1 MGEFYILQ
9 LLRIAPPSTVKPPT
23 ATVHR
28 HRHLQ
33 GSSYMIMPSLTLYFT
48 KFHELKKM
56 RKYSVQTLLL
66 AFASFLLLFFLSPS
80 IPQPQRYHHFAD
92 NRNFFGIPNALN
104 VISNFPFMV
113 IGLIGL
119 VLCHRRSYF
128 NISLEGELW
137 GWKCFYAGVTSVA
150 FGSSYYHLHP
160 DNASLLWD
168 RIPMTIAFA
177 SLMATLIIERIDP
190 KKGTHAI
197 VPLIM
202 IGIIS
207 NVYWRFFGDIRLYIL
222 AQSAACIAIPLMAT
236 LLPPMYTHSPY
247 WLWASGFYLL
257 AMLQETTD
265 RVIYA
270 LTFHTVSGHTL
281 KHLSAAMVPVILT
294 LMLAKRSVYSGK
306 LLHAKSA

>member
-1 MGEFYILQ
+1 
-9 LLRIAPPSTVKPPT
+9 
-23 ATVHR
+23 
-28 HRHLQ
+28 
-33 GSSYMIMPSLTLYFT
+33 
-48 KFHELKKM
+48 M
-56 RKYSVQTLLL
+56 RKYSVQALLL
-66 AFASFLLLFFLSPS
+66 TFASFLLLILLSPS
-80 IPQPQRYHHFAD
+80 IPQPQLYHHFAD
-92 NRNFFGIPNALN
+92 NRNFFGIPNAPN

-160 DNASLLWD
+160 DDASLLWD
-168 RIPMTIAFA
+168 RIPMTVAFA
-177 SLMATLIIERIDP
+177 SLLAILIIERIDA

-202 IGIIS
+202 IGIII
-207 NVYWRFFGDIRLYIL
+207 NVYWRFFDDIRLYIL

-270 LTFHTVSGHTL
+270 FTFHIVSGHTL
-281 KHLSAAMVPVILT
+281 KHLSAAMVPAILS
-294 LMLAKRSVYSGK
+294 LMLAKRSVYSDK
-306 LLHAKSA
+306 LLHAKST

>member
-1 MGEFYILQ
+1 
-9 LLRIAPPSTVKPPT
+9 
-23 ATVHR
+23 
-28 HRHLQ
+28 
-33 GSSYMIMPSLTLYFT
+33 
-48 KFHELKKM
+48 M
-56 RKYSVQTLLL
+56 RKYSVQALLL
-66 AFASFLLLFFLSPS
+66 TFVSFLLLFLLSPS
-80 IPQPQRYHHFAD
+80 IPQPQWYHHFAD
-92 NRNFFGIPNALN
+92 NRSFFGIPNALN

-119 VLCHRRSYF
+119 VLCHRRSSYF

-160 DNASLLWD
+160 DDASLLWD
-168 RIPMTIAFA
+168 RIPMTVAFA
-177 SLMATLIIERIDP
+177 SLMAILIIERIDA
-190 KKGTHAI
+190 KKGIHAI
-197 VPLIM
+197 VPLIL

-207 NVYWRFFGDIRLYIL
+207 NVFFGDIRLYVL
-222 AQSAACIAIPLMAT
+222 AQSAACIAVPLMAT

-270 LTFHTVSGHTL
+270 FTFHTVSGHTL

-294 LMLAKRSVYSGK
+294 LMLAKRSVYSEK
-306 LLHAKSA
+306 LLHVCNT

>member
-1 MGEFYILQ
+1 
-9 LLRIAPPSTVKPPT
+9 
-23 ATVHR
+23 
-28 HRHLQ
+28 
-33 GSSYMIMPSLTLYFT
+33 
-48 KFHELKKM
+48 M
-56 RKYSVQTLLL
+56 RKYSVQALLL
-66 AFASFLLLFFLSPS
+66 TFVSFLLLFLLSPS
-80 IPQPQRYHHFAD
+80 IPQPQWYHHFAD
-92 NRNFFGIPNALN
+92 NRSFFGIPNALN

-119 VLCHRRSYF
+119 VLCHRRSSYF

-160 DNASLLWD
+160 DDASLLWD
-168 RIPMTIAFA
+168 RIPFHNFDSFILVWLLEMTVAFA
-177 SLMATLIIERIDP
+177 SLMAILIIERIDA
-190 KKGTHAI
+190 KKGIHAI
-197 VPLIM
+197 VPLIL

-207 NVYWRFFGDIRLYIL
+207 NVYWRQGYFFIPLFALVLCIIFGHLLINFSAQFFGDIRLYVL
-222 AQSAACIAIPLMAT
+222 AQSAACIAVPLMAT

-270 LTFHTVSGHTL
+270 FTFHTVSGHTL

-294 LMLAKRSVYSGK
+294 LMLAKRSVYSEK
-306 LLHAKSA
+306 LLHAKTA

>member
-1 MGEFYILQ
+1 
-9 LLRIAPPSTVKPPT
+9 
-23 ATVHR
+23 
-28 HRHLQ
+28 
-33 GSSYMIMPSLTLYFT
+33 
-48 KFHELKKM
+48 M
-56 RKYSVQTLLL
+56 RKYSVQALLL
-66 AFASFLLLFFLSPS
+66 TFASFLLLILLSPS
-80 IPQPQRYHHFAD
+80 IPQPQLYHHFAD
-92 NRNFFGIPNALN
+92 NRNFFGIPNAPN

-160 DNASLLWD
+160 DDASLLWD
-168 RIPMTIAFA
+168 RIPFHNFDSSILVWLLEMTVAFA
-177 SLMATLIIERIDP
+177 SLLAILIIERIDA

-202 IGIIS
+202 IGIII
-207 NVYWRFFGDIRLYIL
+207 NVYWRFFDDIRLYIL

-270 LTFHTVSGHTL
+270 FTFHIVSGHTL
-281 KHLSAAMVPVILT
+281 KHLSAAMVPAILS
-294 LMLAKRSVYSGK
+294 LMLAKRSVYSDK
-306 LLHAKSA
+306 LLHAKST